1 MFVKY
6 LNAIQLTHAPPIIKA
21 MELPEDAVLVDTR
34 PRPAYEAGHLPGA
47 RHLDL
52 SAPRLRLRE
61 EGELR
66 ALEAGLSELFQSL
79 GLQSPVVLYDEG
91 LTSRLCRTAFF
102 LGLGGL
108 EVALWTE
115 GWEPYA
121 MERAEPQYEPTG
133 TVARLRRDWLLTADE
148 AAHHPFLLDVRSP
161 EEHRGQVHPP
171 CCPRG
176 GRIPGSR
183 NAPLDLFLEPEGL
196 LGQLGLEPGQEVGVY
211 CHSGARS
218 AVAFFILRSLGV
230 KARNYLGSMHEWL
243 QEGLPTEP

>member
-1 MFVKY
+1 MEFPP
-6 LNAIQLTHAPPIIKA
+6 NALF
-21 MELPEDAVLVDTR
+21 VDTR

-52 SAPRLRLRE
+52 SAPKLRLRE
-61 EGELR
+61 EAELS
-66 ALEAGLSELFQSL
+66 ALEAGLTELFQSL

-108 EVALWTE
+108 EVELWTE

-121 MERAEPQYEPTG
+121 TEKEEPKPERSQTQ
-133 TVARLRRDWLLTADE
+133 ARLRRDWLLTADE
-148 AAHHPFLLDVRSP
+148 AARHPLLLDVRSP
-161 EEHRGQVHPP
+161 EEFQGKVHPP

-176 GRIPGSR
+176 GRIPGSQ
-183 NAPLDLFLEPEGL
+183 NAPLELFLNPEGL
-196 LGQLGLEPGQEVGVY
+196 LERLGLTPGQEVGVY

-230 KARNYLGSMHEWL
+230 RARNYLGSMHEWL

>member
-1 MFVKY
+1 
-6 LNAIQLTHAPPIIKA
+6 
-21 MELPEDAVLVDTR
+21 MELPKNGVLVDTR
-34 PRPAYEAGHLPGA
+34 PKEAYLKGHLPGA

-61 EGELR
+61 EVELK
-66 ALEAGLSELFQSL
+66 ALEEGLTELFQSL
-79 GLQSPVVLYDEG
+79 GLTSPVVLYDEG

-108 EVALWTE
+108 EVELWTE

-121 MERAEPQYEPTG
+121 TEEGEVHPERTD
-133 TVARLRRDWLLTADE
+133 TTARLRRDWLLTADE
-148 AAHHPFLLDVRSP
+148 AARHPLLLDVRSP
-161 EEHRGQVHPP
+161 EEHRGLVHPP

-176 GRIPGSR
+176 GRIPGSQ
-183 NAPLDLFLEPEGL
+183 NAPLDLFLSPDGL
-196 LGQLGLEPGQEVGVY
+196 LERLGLKPGDEVGVY

-230 KARNYLGSMHEWL
+230 RARNYLGSMHEWL

>member
-1 MFVKY
+1 
-6 LNAIQLTHAPPIIKA
+6 
-21 MELPEDAVLVDTR
+21 MELPEGAVLVDTR

-52 SAPRLRLRE
+52 SAPKLRLRE
-61 EGELR
+61 EEELK
-66 ALEAGLSELFQSL
+66 ALEAGLTELFQTL
-79 GLQSPVVLYDEG
+79 GLKSPVVLYDEG

-108 EVALWTE
+108 EVQLWTE

-121 MERAEPQYEPTG
+121 TEKEEPKPERTEV
-133 TVARLRRDWLLTADE
+133 VAKLRRDWLLTADE
-148 AAHHPFLLDVRSP
+148 AARHPLLLDVRSP
-161 EEHRGQVHPP
+161 EEYQGKVHPP

-176 GRIPGSR
+176 GRIPGSK
-183 NAPLDLFLEPEGL
+183 NVPLELFLSPEGL
-196 LGQLGLEPGQEVGVY
+196 LERLGLRPGEEVGVY

-218 AVAFFILRSLGV
+218 AVAFFVLRSLGI

>member
-1 MFVKY
+1 MEA
-6 LNAIQLTHAPPIIKA
+6 LAQLPP
-21 MELPEDAVLVDTR
+21 DAVLVDTR
-34 PRPAYEAGHLPGA
+34 PKEVYLKGHLPGA

-61 EGELR
+61 EAELK
-66 ALEAGLSELFQSL
+66 ALEEGLTELFQSL
-79 GLQSPVVLYDEG
+79 GLRSPVVLYDEG

-108 EVALWTE
+108 EVELWTG
-115 GWEPYA
+115 GWEGLA
-121 MERAEPQYEPTG
+121 TEEGEAQFERSETR
-133 TVARLRRDWLLTADE
+133 ARLRRDWLLTADE
-148 AAHHPFLLDVRSP
+148 AAQHPLLLDVRSR
-161 EEHRGQVHPP
+161 EEYEGRIHPP
-171 CCPRG
+171 CCPKG
-176 GRIPGSR
+176 GRIPGARS
-183 NAPLDLFLEPEGL
+183 APLELFLDGNPGIL
-196 LGQLGLEPGQEVGVY
+196 DRLGLKPGDEVGVY

>member
-1 MFVKY
+1 MD
-6 LNAIQLTHAPPIIKA
+6 
-21 MELPEDAVLVDTR
+21 LPKDAVLVDTR

-61 EGELR
+61 EAELK
-66 ALEAGLSELFQSL
+66 ALEAGLTELFQSL
-79 GLQSPVVLYDEG
+79 GLKSPVVLYDEG

-108 EVALWTE
+108 EVTLWTE
-115 GWEPYA
+115 AGKPTPRRRKSPSPSARGW
-121 MERAEPQYEPTG
+121 
-133 TVARLRRDWLLTADE
+133 W
-148 AAHHPFLLDVRSP
+148 
-161 EEHRGQVHPP
+161 
-171 CCPRG
+171 
-176 GRIPGSR
+176 PGSGGTGSSPPMR
-183 NAPLDLFLEPEGL
+183 PPATPFFWTCGAPRSSRQSPPPLLPPGRAHPREQERPAGSVPGNPRLLERL
-196 LGQLGLEPGQEVGVY
+196 SLEPGQEVGVY

-218 AVAFFILRSLGV
+218 AVAFFVLRSLGV

>member
-1 MFVKY
+1 ME
-6 LNAIQLTHAPPIIKA
+6 IPP
-21 MELPEDAVLVDTR
+21 EAVLVDTR
-34 PRPAYEAGHLPGA
+34 PRAAYEAGHLPGA

-61 EGELR
+61 EAELK
-66 ALEAGLSELFQSL
+66 ALEAGLTDLFQEL
-79 GLQSPVVLYDEG
+79 GLRSPVVLYDEG

-108 EVALWTE
+108 EVELWTE

-121 MERAEPQYEPTG
+121 TEREEPKPERSDTL
-133 TVARLRRDWLLTADE
+133 ARLRRDWLLTADE
-148 AAHHPFLLDVRSP
+148 AARHPLLLDVRSP
-161 EEHRGQVHPP
+161 EEYQGKVHPP
-171 CCPRG
+171 CCPKG

-183 NAPLDLFLEPEGL
+183 NAPLELFLEPDKVL
-196 LGQLGLEPGQEVGVY
+196 KQLGLEPGQEVGVY

-218 AVAFFILRSLGV
+218 AVAFFVLRSLGV
-230 KARNYLGSMHEWL
+230 RARNYLGSMHEWL

>member
-1 MFVKY
+1 ME
-6 LNAIQLTHAPPIIKA
+6 IPP
-21 MELPEDAVLVDTR
+21 EAVLVDTR
-34 PRPAYEAGHLPGA
+34 PRAAYGAGHLPGA

-61 EGELR
+61 EAELK
-66 ALEAGLSELFQSL
+66 ALEAGLTELFQEL
-79 GLQSPVVLYDEG
+79 GLRSPVVLYDEG

-108 EVALWTE
+108 EVELWTE

-121 MERAEPQYEPTG
+121 TEREEPKPERSDTL
-133 TVARLRRDWLLTADE
+133 ARLRRDWLLTADE
-148 AAHHPFLLDVRSP
+148 AARHPLLLDVRSP
-161 EEHRGQVHPP
+161 EEYQGKVHPP

-183 NAPLDLFLEPEGL
+183 NAPLELFLEPDRVLERL
-196 LGQLGLEPGQEVGVY
+196 SLEPGQEVGVY

-218 AVAFFILRSLGV
+218 AVAFFVLRSLGV
-230 KARNYLGSMHEWL
+230 RARNYLGSMHEWL
-243 QEGLPTEP
+243 GEGLPTEP

>member
-1 MFVKY
+1 
-6 LNAIQLTHAPPIIKA
+6 
-21 MELPEDAVLVDTR
+21 MELPKNGVLVDTR
-34 PRPAYEAGHLPGA
+34 PKGAYLKGHLPGA

-61 EGELR
+61 EAELK
-66 ALEAGLSELFQSL
+66 ALEEGLTELFQSL
-79 GLQSPVVLYDEG
+79 GLKSPVVLYDEG

-108 EVALWTE
+108 EVELWTE

-121 MERAEPQYEPTG
+121 TEKGEVSPKRTD

-148 AAHHPFLLDVRSP
+148 AARHPLLLDVRSP
-161 EEHRGQVHPP
+161 EEFRGLVHPP

-183 NAPLDLFLEPEGL
+183 NAPLELFLSPDGL
-196 LGQLGLEPGQEVGVY
+196 LDRLGLTPGQEVGVY

-230 KARNYLGSMHEWL
+230 RARNYLGSMHEWL

>member
-1 MFVKY
+1 ME
-6 LNAIQLTHAPPIIKA
+6 IPP
-21 MELPEDAVLVDTR
+21 EAVLVDTR
-34 PRPAYEAGHLPGA
+34 PRSAYEAGHLPGA

-61 EGELR
+61 EAELR
-66 ALEAGLSELFQSL
+66 ALEAGLSELFGEL
-79 GLQSPVVLYDEG
+79 GLKSPVILYDEG

-108 EVALWTE
+108 EVELWTE
-115 GWEPYA
+115 GWEA
-121 MERAEPQYEPTG
+121 HATEREEPKPKRSDTL
-133 TVARLRRDWLLTADE
+133 ARLRRDWLLTADE
-148 AAHHPFLLDVRSP
+148 AARHPLLLDVRSP
-161 EEHRGQVHPP
+161 EEHQGRVHPP

-183 NAPLDLFLEPEGL
+183 NAPLELFLEPDGVL
-196 LGQLGLEPGQEVGVY
+196 KRLGLEPGQEVGVY

-218 AVAFFILRSLGV
+218 AVAFFVLRSLGV

-243 QEGLPTEP
+243 GEGLPTEP

>member
-1 MFVKY
+1 
-6 LNAIQLTHAPPIIKA
+6 
-21 MELPEDAVLVDTR
+21 MELPQDAVLVDTR
-34 PRPAYEAGHLPGA
+34 PRPSYEAGHLPGA

-61 EGELR
+61 EAELK
-66 ALEAGLSELFQSL
+66 ALEAGLTELFQSL
-79 GLQSPVVLYDEG
+79 GLRSPVVLYDEG

-108 EVALWTE
+108 EVQLWTE

-121 MERAEPQYEPTG
+121 TETEEPKPGRTPVE
-133 TVARLRRDWLLTADE
+133 ARLRRDWLLTADE
-148 AAHHPFLLDVRSP
+148 AARHPLLLDVRSP
-161 EEHRGQVHPP
+161 EEYQGKVHPP

-176 GRIPGSR
+176 GRIPGSQ
-183 NAPLDLFLEPEGL
+183 NVPLEHFLNPEGL
-196 LGQLGLEPGQEVGVY
+196 LERLGLEPGQEVGVY

-218 AVAFFILRSLGV
+218 AVAFFVLRSLGV
-230 KARNYLGSMHEWL
+230 RARNYLGSMHEWL

>member
-1 MFVKY
+1 ME
-6 LNAIQLTHAPPIIKA
+6 IPP
-21 MELPEDAVLVDTR
+21 EAVLVDTR
-34 PRPAYEAGHLPGA
+34 PRAAYEAGHLPGA

-61 EGELR
+61 EAELK
-66 ALEAGLSELFQSL
+66 ALEAGLTDLFQEL
-79 GLQSPVVLYDEG
+79 GLRSPVVLYDEG

-108 EVALWTE
+108 EVMLWTE

-121 MERAEPQYEPTG
+121 TEREAPKPERSDTL
-133 TVARLRRDWLLTADE
+133 ARLRRDWLLTADE
-148 AAHHPFLLDVRSP
+148 AARHPLLLDVRSP
-161 EEHRGQVHPP
+161 EEYQGKVHPP
-171 CCPRG
+171 CCPKG

-183 NAPLDLFLEPEGL
+183 NAPLELFLEPDKVL
-196 LGQLGLEPGQEVGVY
+196 KQLGLEPGQEVGVY

-218 AVAFFILRSLGV
+218 AVAFFVLRSLGV
-230 KARNYLGSMHEWL
+230 RARNYLGSMHEWL

>member
-1 MFVKY
+1 
-6 LNAIQLTHAPPIIKA
+6 
-21 MELPEDAVLVDTR
+21 MELPEGAVLVDTR

-61 EGELR
+61 EGELK
-66 ALEAGLSELFQSL
+66 ALEAGLTELFRSL
-79 GLQSPVVLYDEG
+79 GLKSPVVLYDEG

-108 EVALWTE
+108 EVQLWTE
-115 GWEPYA
+115 GWEAYA
-121 MERAEPQYEPTG
+121 TEREEPKPEPTE
-133 TVARLRRDWLLTADE
+133 VQARLRREWLLTADE
-148 AAHHPFLLDVRSP
+148 AARHPLLLDVRSP
-161 EEHRGQVHPP
+161 EEFQGKVHPP

-176 GRIPGSR
+176 GRIPGSQ
-183 NAPLDLFLEPEGL
+183 NAPLELFLEPGKVLER
-196 LGQLGLEPGQEVGVY
+196 LGLSPGQEVGLY

-218 AVAFFILRSLGV
+218 AVAFFVLRSLGV

>member
-1 MFVKY
+1 
-6 LNAIQLTHAPPIIKA
+6 
-21 MELPEDAVLVDTR
+21 MELPKDAVLVDTR

-52 SAPRLRLRE
+52 SAPQFRLRE
-61 EGELR
+61 EAELR
-66 ALEAGLSELFQSL
+66 ALEAGLTELFQTL
-79 GLQSPVVLYDEG
+79 GLKSPVVLYDEG

-108 EVALWTE
+108 EVRLWTE
-115 GWEPYA
+115 GWEGLA
-121 MERAEPQYEPTG
+121 TEREEPTPERTA
-133 TVARLRRDWLLTADE
+133 TVARLQRDWLLTADE
-148 AAHHPFLLDVRSP
+148 AARHPLLLDVRSP
-161 EEHRGQVHPP
+161 EEHKGLVHPP

-183 NAPLDLFLEPEGL
+183 NAPLDLFLEPGDL
-196 LGQLGLEPGQEVGVY
+196 LQRLGLAPGQEVGLY

-218 AVAFFILRSLGV
+218 AVAFFVLRGLGV
-230 KARNYLGSMHEWL
+230 RARNYLGSMHEWL

>member
-1 MFVKY
+1 
-6 LNAIQLTHAPPIIKA
+6 
-21 MELPEDAVLVDTR
+21 MELPKDAVLVDTR

-52 SAPRLRLRE
+52 SAPRFRLRE
-61 EGELR
+61 ESELR
-66 ALEAGLSELFQSL
+66 ALEEALTELFRSL
-79 GLQSPVVLYDEG
+79 GLRSPVVLYDEG

-108 EVALWTE
+108 EVRLWTE
-115 GWEPYA
+115 GWEELATEKETPKP
-121 MERAEPQYEPTG
+121 EPSDTLAHLQ
-133 TVARLRRDWLLTADE
+133 RDWLLTADE
-148 AAHHPFLLDVRSP
+148 AVRHPLLLDVRSP
-161 EEHRGQVHPP
+161 EEHKGLVHPP

-183 NAPLDLFLEPEGL
+183 NAPLELFFEPEGL
-196 LGQLGLEPGQEVGVY
+196 LARLGLEPGQEVGVY

-218 AVAFFILRSLGV
+218 AVAFFVLRRLGV
-230 KARNYLGSMHEWL
+230 RARNYLGSMHEWL

>member
-1 MFVKY
+1 M
-6 LNAIQLTHAPPIIKA
+6 P
-21 MELPEDAVLVDTR
+21 LPQDAVLVDTR

-66 ALEAGLSELFQSL
+66 ALEAGLTELFQSL
-79 GLQSPVVLYDEG
+79 GLTSPVVLYDEG

-108 EVALWTE
+108 EVELWTE

-121 MERAEPQYEPTG
+121 TEKEEPTPER
-133 TVARLRRDWLLTADE
+133 TEVVARLRRDWLLTADE
-148 AAHHPFLLDVRSP
+148 AARHPLLLDVRSP
-161 EEHRGQVHPP
+161 EEFQGKVHPP

-183 NAPLDLFLEPEGL
+183 NAPLEIFLEPGQV
-196 LGQLGLEPGQEVGVY
+196 LGALGLAPGQEVGVY

-218 AVAFFILRSLGV
+218 AVAFFVLRSLGV
-230 KARNYLGSMHEWL
+230 RARNYLGSMHEWL